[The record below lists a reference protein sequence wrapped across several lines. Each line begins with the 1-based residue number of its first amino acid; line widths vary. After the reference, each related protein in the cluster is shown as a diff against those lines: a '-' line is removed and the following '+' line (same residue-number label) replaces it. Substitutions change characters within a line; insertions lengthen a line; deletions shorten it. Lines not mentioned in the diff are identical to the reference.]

1 MKQPLNENIRQLRMQ
16 QGWSQVEFAAKL
28 GVTKQ
33 CVSNWEN
40 DNVLPSVE
48 MLTRLADLFHVST
61 DHLLGREIKAVLDVD
76 ELSDAQIAHIRLLI
90 GDFKSANAERDQ
102 LKRVIRDQ
110 KLYNPYDR
118 S

>member
-1 MKQPLNENIRQLRMQ
+1 MKQPLNENIKQLRTQ
-16 QGWSQVEFAAKL
+16 QGWSQVEFAAKI

-48 MLTRLADLFHVST
+48 MLMRLADLFHVST
-61 DHLLGREIKAVLDVD
+61 DYLLGREARSVLDIDGLTDLQV
-76 ELSDAQIAHIRLLI
+76 AHLRLLI
-90 GDFKSANAERDQ
+90 GDFKSANAEADQ
-102 LKRVIRDQ
+102 LKQIIRDQ
-110 KLYNPYDR
+110 KLFNPHDR

>member
-1 MKQPLNENIRQLRMQ
+1 MKQSLSENIKHLRVQ
-16 QGWSQVEFAAKL
+16 QGWNQVEFAARI

-48 MLTRLADLFHVST
+48 MLLRLADLFHVSA
-61 DHLLGREIKAVLDVD
+61 DYLLGREEKTVL
-76 ELSDAQIAHIRLLI
+76 EIEGLSDMQIAHLRLLI
-90 GDFKSANAERDQ
+90 NDLRSVNAEADQ
-102 LKRVIRDQ
+102 LKQTIRNQ
-110 KLYNPYDR
+110 KLFNPHDR